1 MALDTESDS
10 LYHHFEK
17 VCLVQIATDRGQA
30 VLVDALAVRDL
41 SPLAPAM
48 ANPGLVKVLHG
59 ADYDV
64 TTLKRDFGFSFASLF
79 DTMIAARFL
88 GRSEIGLAAVARD
101 ELGVALTKD
110 NQKDDWSRRPL
121 TPQQETYALAD
132 VLHLVELRERLSE
145 KLAAAGR
152 LGWLEEECEAVA
164 RLEPAARKRD
174 PEAYLGVKGAQRLPP
189 RALAAL
195 RELHAW
201 RERRAEEK
209 DTPPFKILGNE
220 SLLRL
225 AELRPKDAA
234 GLGAVPGI
242 LPRLQRQAG
251 DLLGAVRRAEDLPE
265 SELPKVARL
274 ASTRGRGRRAPAGRS
289 AQGLSRAQG
298 SGAAAGHLGRPAP
311 APHRPPGRG
320 PPPRRGGAGPGGGAE
335 ALAGGGIRRGV
346 AGRRIIDPLEIR
358 QVRDPGRPRP
368 GRDGQGVPGTRP
380 DTRPSRCAQDRLAR
394 AAHGQGHPRPVPAR
408 GAGRRPAAAP
418 EHRHDLRARRG
429 RGHALHRHGARR
441 GDGPRRGHGPAGP
454 LHPRAE
460 GPHGGGRL
468 PGPRLRAQDGGHPPR
483 REAGQHP
490 ADPGRDGQDPR
501 LRHRP
506 LPRLGDDR
514 PEPDPGGNGAG
525 DAELPLPRARA
536 GGEGGPPRRH
546 VGGGGDPVRDARR
559 GAGLSRRPPSRA
571 SSTGS

>member
-1 MALDTESDS
+1 MTIPWIRTPEALAELTGSLEGCRAMALDTESDS

-64 TTLKRDFGFSFASLF
+64 TTLKRDFGFAFASLF

-132 VLHLVELRERLSE
+132 VLHLVALRERLSE

-174 PEAYLGVKGAQRLPP
+174 PEAYLGVKGARRLPP

-225 AELRPKDAA
+225 AELRPRDAA
-234 GLGAVPGI
+234 GLATVPGI

-265 SELPKVARL
+265 SELPKVVRSPRPVVEDAVRQRVDRL
-274 ASTRGRGRRAPAGRS
+274 KAFRVRK
-289 AQGLSRAQG
+289 
-298 SGAAAGHLGRPAP
+298 
-311 APHRPPGRG
+311 
-320 PPPRRGGAGPGGGAE
+320 GAE
-335 ALAGGGIRRGV
+335 LQLDISVVLPQRL
-346 AGRRIIDPLEIR
+346 I
-358 QVRDPGRPRP
+358 
-368 GRDGQGVPGTRP
+368 
-380 DTRPSRCAQDRLAR
+380 DRLAEAR
-394 AAHGQGHPRPVPAR
+394 PRDAAGLALVEGL
-408 GAGRRPAAAP
+408 RRW
-418 EHRHDLRARRG
+418 RV
-429 RGHALHRHGARR
+429 
-441 GDGPRRGHGPAGP
+441 
-454 LHPRAE
+454 
-460 GPHGGGRL
+460 
-468 PGPRLRAQDGGHPPR
+468 
-483 REAGQHP
+483 EAFG
-490 ADPGRDGQDPR
+490 
-501 LRHRP
+501 
-506 LPRLGDDR
+506 
-514 PEPDPGGNGAG
+514 
-525 DAELPLPRARA
+525 AELLTA
-536 GGEGGPPRRH
+536 
-546 VGGGGDPVRDARR
+546 V
-559 GAGLSRRPPSRA
+559 S
-571 SSTGS
+571 